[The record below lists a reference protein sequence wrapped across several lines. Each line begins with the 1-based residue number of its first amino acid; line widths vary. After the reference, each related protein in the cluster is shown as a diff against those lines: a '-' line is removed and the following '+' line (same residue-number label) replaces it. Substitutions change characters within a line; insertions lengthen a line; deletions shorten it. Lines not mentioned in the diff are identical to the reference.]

1 MSTTCTEISI
11 EAAEAIFGGK
21 LPEFLLKENN
31 YGTPSFHFTAF
42 KEAVEAEVARLAAA
56 KAAKLAAR
64 AARAARAAAPARS
77 FRLVSIGD

>member
-1 MSTTCTEISI
+1 MSATTYTEISL

-21 LPEFLLKENN
+21 LPEYRCKESN
-31 YGTPSFHFTAF
+31 YGTAAFHFTAF
-42 KEAVEAEVARLAAA
+42 KEIVEADVARIAAQ

-64 AARAARAAAPARS
+64 AARAAVPART